1 MHFKVGL
8 PKRRRKTYFLLKP
21 LRSHF
26 PGVPPSVELGR
37 SAASSSSFLSAVPW
51 LAPQHSIP
59 MVPCLICFL
68 QSAISIPVRAAQRRG
83 PGTSW
88 KSPLW
93 PRRLQAV
100 PRAREHRPKLAH
112 LEQPARSRCRRCLW
126 RRAPWSPRPETRWPA
141 RAQRI
146 QKHSAMNQNRCAWL
160 SSKMLIVLQRPNF
173 PLVTMAMRSAGTLRR
188 SCR

>member
-1 MHFKVGL
+1 MPL
-8 PKRRRKTYFLLKP
+8 PLSIPLCQIGALCCLFLV
-21 LRSHF
+21 F
-26 PGVPPSVELGR
+26 PFGR
-37 SAASSSSFLSAVPW
+37 AVAGHSALYLST
-51 LAPQHSIP
+51 LP

-93 PRRLQAV
+93 PRRLQAA

-160 SSKMLIVLQRPNF
+160 SSKMFIVLQRPNF